1 MTTGVG
7 MAGVGM
13 AYAFSSPLLTR
24 TEGPLLGTLPPIMKT
39 CTKLLFLALVLSLLV
54 GPRSVAAQ
62 VSVLHERVALA
73 PLLERAA
80 ERAAELQQ
88 GRRPVRRPVDR
99 RDPAPPRTRSFWR
112 TITGVGMAGVGM
124 AYAFSN
130 PQCRVVGELGTE
142 PALSIEV
149 ADFTDLGLL
158 AEWYVVFENPRLP
171 IVERRDD
178 VCVLDWTVDMFR
190 GVRLGSALTDTSELD
205 PADVSLAIGLERLGS
220 YSASAKLSDFG
231 VVEET
236 RGSAQ
241 AVTRWSSH
249 RLATGISVAAAG
261 VLLAT
266 IWSKV
271 PAGIDVDVAP
281 GGARFSKSFSF

>member
-1 MTTGVG
+1 MT
-7 MAGVGM
+7 GVGM

-24 TEGPLLGTLPPIMKT
+24 TEGPLIGTLPPIMKT
-39 CTKLLFLALVLSLLV
+39 CTKLLFLALVLSLVV

-62 VSVLHERVALA
+62 VSGLHERVALA
-73 PLLERAA
+73 PLLERAT

-130 PQCRVVGELGTE
+130 PQCRVDGELGTE
-142 PALSIEV
+142 PALSVEV
-149 ADFTDLGLL
+149 ADPTVLGVL
-158 AEWYVVFENPRLP
+158 AEWYVVFEHNPRLP
-171 IVERRDD
+171 IAERRGRRL
-178 VCVLDWTVDMFR
+178 CSRLDGGHVQGTSALITTRRCCLRF
-190 GVRLGSALTDTSELD
+190 GSALTDTSEVD
-205 PADVSLAIGLERLGS
+205 PADVSIGIGRGRLGS
-220 YSASAKLSDFG
+220 YSASEKLGDFG

-241 AVTRWSSH
+241 AVILQMVATPSSVLPDNYVGGGTSIA
-249 RLATGISVAAAG
+249 RG
-261 VLLAT
+261 VQC
-266 IWSKV
+266 
-271 PAGIDVDVAP
+271 P
-281 GGARFSKSFSF
+281 RC

>member
-1 MTTGVG
+1 
-7 MAGVGM
+7 
-13 AYAFSSPLLTR
+13 
-24 TEGPLLGTLPPIMKT
+24 
-39 CTKLLFLALVLSLLV
+39 
-54 GPRSVAAQ
+54 
-62 VSVLHERVALA
+62 
-73 PLLERAA
+73 
-80 ERAAELQQ
+80 
-88 GRRPVRRPVDR
+88 
-99 RDPAPPRTRSFWR
+99 
-112 TITGVGMAGVGM
+112 MAGVGM

-130 PQCRVVGELGTE
+130 PQCRVVGELGME

-171 IVERRDD
+171 VVERRDD

-190 GVRLGSALTDTSELD
+190 GVRLGSALTDTSEVD
-205 PADVSLAIGLERLGS
+205 PADVSLAIGLERVGS
-220 YSASAKLSDFG
+220 YSASEQLSDFG

-241 AVTRWSSH
+241 AVTRWSPH
-249 RLATGISVAAAG
+249 RLATGISLAAAG

-271 PAGIDVDVAP
+271 PAGIDVAVAP

>member
-1 MTTGVG
+1 
-7 MAGVGM
+7 
-13 AYAFSSPLLTR
+13 
-24 TEGPLLGTLPPIMKT
+24 MKI
-39 CTKLLFLALVLSLLV
+39 CTKLLFLALVACLV
-54 GPRSVAAQ
+54 LGPRSVAAQ
-62 VSVLHERVALA
+62 VSGLHDRVALA

-88 GRRPVRRPVDR
+88 GRRPARRPVDR

-112 TITGVGMAGVGM
+112 TITGVGMAGVGV

-130 PQCRVVGELGTE
+130 PQCRVVGELGME

-149 ADFTDLGLL
+149 ADYQAQGVL

-171 IVERRDD
+171 VVGRRDG

-190 GVRLGSALTDTSELD
+190 GVRFGSALTDTSDVD
-205 PADVSLAIGLERLGS
+205 PADVSIGIGRGRVGS
-220 YSASAKLSDFG
+220 YSASEQLSDFG

-241 AVTRWSSH
+241 AVTSWSPH
-249 RLATGISVAAAG
+249 RLATGISVAVAG

-271 PAGIDVDVAP
+271 PAGIDVDVEP

>member
-1 MTTGVG
+1 
-7 MAGVGM
+7 
-13 AYAFSSPLLTR
+13 
-24 TEGPLLGTLPPIMKT
+24 
-39 CTKLLFLALVLSLLV
+39 
-54 GPRSVAAQ
+54 
-62 VSVLHERVALA
+62 
-73 PLLERAA
+73 
-80 ERAAELQQ
+80 
-88 GRRPVRRPVDR
+88 
-99 RDPAPPRTRSFWR
+99 
-112 TITGVGMAGVGM
+112 MAGVGM

>member
-1 MTTGVG
+1 
-7 MAGVGM
+7 
-13 AYAFSSPLLTR
+13 
-24 TEGPLLGTLPPIMKT
+24 
-39 CTKLLFLALVLSLLV
+39 
-54 GPRSVAAQ
+54 
-62 VSVLHERVALA
+62 
-73 PLLERAA
+73 
-80 ERAAELQQ
+80 
-88 GRRPVRRPVDR
+88 
-99 RDPAPPRTRSFWR
+99 
-112 TITGVGMAGVGM
+112 MAGVGM

-130 PQCRVVGELGTE
+130 PQCRVAGELGTE
-142 PALSIEV
+142 PALSVEV
-149 ADFTDLGLL
+149 ADPTVLGVL

-171 IVERRDD
+171 IAERRDD

-190 GVRLGSALTDTSELD
+190 GLRFGSALTDTSEVD
-205 PADVSLAIGLERLGS
+205 PADVSIGIGRGRLGS
-220 YSASAKLSDFG
+220 YSASEQLGDFG

-241 AVTRWSSH
+241 AVTRWSPH

-271 PAGIDVDVAP
+271 PAGIDVAVAP